1 MLQFKSRV
9 ITNLARLLLYIKN
22 VFFLKK
28 KIYFKL
34 IIFLFLYQN

>member
-9 ITNLARLLLYIKN
+9 ITNLARLFLYIKN

-28 KIYFKL
+28 KFIL
-34 IIFLFLYQN
+34 N